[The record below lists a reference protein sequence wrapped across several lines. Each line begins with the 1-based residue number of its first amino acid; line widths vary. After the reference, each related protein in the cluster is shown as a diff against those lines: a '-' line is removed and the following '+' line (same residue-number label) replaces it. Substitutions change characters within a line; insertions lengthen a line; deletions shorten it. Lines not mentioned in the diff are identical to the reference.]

1 MSGIDELKAK
11 LELPPVSQIGIIVKN
26 MERSVQY
33 FSSMFGIGPFTVY
46 EFVPEKQWFMEE
58 IAPAKY
64 AMGKA
69 LWGNIEFEL
78 IQPLEGKSLHM
89 DFLESGGEGLHH
101 LGFNVRNYDDI
112 FKKFIREGFKPLLRA
127 ETYVE
132 TYKGHLKAC
141 YFDTQKVGGILFEII
156 WKSWLPECRN
166 P

>member
-26 MERSVQY
+26 MGRSVQY

-46 EFVPEKQWFMEE
+46 EFVPEKQWFMEK
-58 IAPAKY
+58 ISPAKY

-69 LWGNIEFEL
+69 FWGNIEIEL

-89 DFLESGGEGLHH
+89 DFLKSQGEGLHH
-101 LGFNVRNYDDI
+101 LGFNARNYEDL
-112 FKKFIREGFKPLLRA
+112 FKKFIREGFQPLLRA

-141 YFDTQKVGGILFEII
+141 YFDTQKVGGVLFEII
-156 WKSWLPECRN
+156 WKSWLPECN
-166 P
+166 S